1 MSPTMSIPVQDTSR
15 PDHVKIRLTYETLQ
29 ATTEAALM
37 LSDHLGLPGPYGEE
51 VCILV
56 HRTKVFSGL
65 FTYRPFLNILKDAE
79 FVPRDAKLVDYRIEM
94 EDQTTLA
101 YVVE

>member
-1 MSPTMSIPVQDTSR
+1 MSPTVCIPVQDTSR
-15 PDHVKIRLTYETLQ
+15 PDHVKVRLAYSTHET
-29 ATTEAALM
+29 TTEAALM
-37 LSDHLGLPGPYGEE
+37 LADHLGLPGPYGED

-65 FTYRPFLNILKDAE
+65 FTYAPFLQILKEAG
-79 FVPRDAKLVDYRIEM
+79 FVPQDAKLQDYKIEM

-101 YVVE
+101 YVME

>member
-1 MSPTMSIPVQDTSR
+1 MSPTMSTPIQEATLH
-15 PDHVKIRLTYETLQ
+15 DHVKVRLTYETHET
-29 ATTEAALM
+29 TTEAALM

-56 HRTKVFSGL
+56 HRSKVFSGL
-65 FTYRPFLNILKDAE
+65 FTYKPFLKVLKDAG
-79 FVPRDAKLVDYRIEM
+79 FVPQDARLTDYRIEM

-101 YVVE
+101 YVME